1 VTNRPLH
8 GVVPALVTP
17 FKDNER
23 IDYGAWQTMIDLL
36 IGAGVHGLFVAG
48 SQGEFYAL
56 DMEER
61 TTAMRFCKQA
71 IAGRVPMYANV
82 GCITTRDTVALAL
95 QAQALDVDA
104 IVVVTPYYVMPSQHE
119 LVEHYVE
126 VCRAVRLP
134 VMAYN
139 FPPHGGVEIG
149 APAIAQIAAQCKN
162 LIGLKDSSGRLEQAI
177 AYKEAVADRDFLVFT
192 GGDHLF
198 LQALQAGCA
207 GSVTAS
213 ANLAPR
219 LFVELYEA
227 FRAGNQAEA
236 ERLQVLASD
245 LGSVIMA
252 HTFPA
257 VIKEALTMV
266 GVPMGPCR
274 KPVGP
279 MPAEARARVAAVV
292 DRLGAAGM
300 LAGALRGARV

>member
-1 VTNRPLH
+1 MTNRPLH

-23 IDYGAWQTMIDLL
+23 IDYGAWQAMIDLL
-36 IGAGVHGLFVAG
+36 IAAGVHGLFVAG

-61 TTAMRFCKQA
+61 ATAMRFCKQA

-95 QAQALDVDA
+95 HAQALDVDA
-104 IVVVTPYYVMPSQHE
+104 VVVVTPYYVMPSQQE
-119 LVEHYVE
+119 LVDHYVE

-149 APAIAQIAAQCKN
+149 ALAIAQIAAQCKN

-177 AYKEAVADRDFLVFT
+177 AYKEAVPYRDFRVFT

-198 LQALQAGCA
+198 LPALQAGCA

-227 FRAGNQAEA
+227 FRAGNQTEA
-236 ERLQVLASD
+236 ERLQGLASE

-257 VIKEALTMV
+257 VIKEALTMI

-279 MPAEARARVAAVV
+279 MPAEARAKVAAVV
-292 DRLGAAGM
+292 ERLGAAG
-300 LAGALRGARV
+300 LLPGALHSARA